1 MVNHARIN
9 KSTSNGFNLQIIPT
23 ESTKKQNQT
32 KKNKPPQK
40 PEDPLTTQ
48 CRLQEEKM

>member
-9 KSTSNGFNLQIIPT
+9 KSTSSGFNLQIIPT

-32 KKNKPPQK
+32 KKTNPHKKQK
-40 PEDPLTTQ
+40 IP
-48 CRLQEEKM
+48 